1 MSDPSPRPLRIAVG
15 SDHAGFHAR
24 QTVMATLRELGV
36 EVQDLG
42 TETETSCDYPDYAV
56 QVAQRV
62 ARKEADFG
70 VLCCGTGIGMS
81 IAANK
86 VAGIRAAV
94 CHNDFTCEMARR
106 HNDANVLCLG
116 GRVVDDPTIAALV
129 RLFLRTPFEGGRHLR
144 RVKEIADLDRGR

>member
-1 MSDPSPRPLRIAVG
+1 MPDPAPRPLRIAVG
-15 SDHAGFHAR
+15 SDHTGFQAK
-24 QTVMATLRELGV
+24 QKAIETLRQLGC

-42 TETETSCDYPDYAV
+42 TDGEASTDYPDFAR
-56 QVAQRV
+56 QVADRV
-62 ARKEADFG
+62 ARKEADYG

-116 GRVVDDPTIAALV
+116 GRVLDERQVDALV

-144 RVKEIADLDRGR
+144 RVRKIGDLDRGR